1 MPDASIRVVFT
12 AQAEDDLYEIEA
24 FWRKRGEAWRGE
36 KYFRDLHRTAVST
49 LCDLVHARRGR
60 FLNDPR
66 NPNARSILAFGVYR
80 IIYEIDDAAERVN
93 IIRFWHSHR
102 DAPPLE

>member
-1 MPDASIRVVFT
+1 MPGSKFRVVVS
-12 AQAEDDLYEIEA
+12 ALAEDDLYEIED
-24 FWRKRGEAWRGE
+24 FWRERGEAWRGE
-36 KYFRDLHRTAVST
+36 KYFRDLHRAAVSSLSDRT
-49 LCDLVHARRGR
+49 GARRGR
-60 FLNDPR
+60 LLKDTM

-102 DAPPLE
+102 DTPPLE

>member
-1 MPDASIRVVFT
+1 MPGSKFRVVVS
-12 AQAEDDLYEIEA
+12 ALAEGDLYEIED
-24 FWRKRGEAWRGE
+24 FWRERGEAWRGE
-36 KYFRDLHRTAVST
+36 KYFRDLHRAAVSSLSDRT
-49 LCDLVHARRGR
+49 GARRGG
-60 FLNDPR
+60 LLKDTM

-102 DAPPLE
+102 DTPPLE